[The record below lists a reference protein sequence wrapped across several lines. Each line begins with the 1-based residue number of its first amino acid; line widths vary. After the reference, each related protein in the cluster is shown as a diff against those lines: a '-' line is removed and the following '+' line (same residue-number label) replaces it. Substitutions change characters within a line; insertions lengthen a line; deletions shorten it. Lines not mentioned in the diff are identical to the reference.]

1 MFTLI
6 AGILSYSIS
15 VIINVFLQR
24 SLPEILINSL
34 IVLVA
39 VSIGCWLI
47 LTLMQYFSEK
57 INNNKDGFNNQDR
70 NDINNNYNN
79 ANNDINDNQVK
90 KDQESA
96 NNQEEEFSPMD
107 PTVLEVEEEQK

>member
-34 IVLVA
+34 IVLAA

-79 ANNDINDNQVK
+79 DNNDNQVK
-90 KDQESA
+90 NDQESA